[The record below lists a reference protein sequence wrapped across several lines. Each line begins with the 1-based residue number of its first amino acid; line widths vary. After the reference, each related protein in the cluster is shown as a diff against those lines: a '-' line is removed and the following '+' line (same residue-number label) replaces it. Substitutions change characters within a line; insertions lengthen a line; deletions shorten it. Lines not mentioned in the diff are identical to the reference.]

1 MRRPF
6 NPDSID
12 ACIDSYSDLDSES
25 DSNSE
30 SESDSNSGSVPF
42 LGKTPIVAQNC
53 ATGSDF
59 LDFGTIAESYRQ
71 DS

>member
-12 ACIDSYSDLDSES
+12 AGIDSDLDLDSES
-25 DSNSE
+25 DSE
-30 SESDSNSGSVPF
+30 SGSVPF
-42 LGKTPIVAQNC
+42 LGKTAIMAQNC